1 MSDSLLML
9 LEMIEEEMFPSMKN
23 ITPVAQSNDDIGYM
37 KSKGTKKEVKA
48 GVLDVK
54 RIVDAIVSRYFC
66 IQKNHFHPFGGV
78 SLLVI
83 LKIAPVICL
92 QFLCII
98 PTSTPSV
105 F

>member
-9 LEMIEEEMFPSMKN
+9 LEMIEEEIFPSMKN

-54 RIVDAIVSRYFC
+54 RIVGAIVSTTESETADKDQGIGEPR
-66 IQKNHFHPFGGV
+66 Q
-78 SLLVI
+78 S
-83 LKIAPVICL
+83 
-92 QFLCII
+92 
-98 PTSTPSV
+98 
-105 F
+105 